1 MSASDEK
8 MQKVFLDMATK
19 SKAIENLLV
28 DYNSDNK
35 EVIDKAK
42 SNRKRKIVS
51 TMILVEWNDSP
62 KMETLFHEMPSDL
75 QQSFDDWI
83 SDIEEEVKS

>member
-8 MQKVFLDMATK
+8 MQKVLIDMATK

>member
-8 MQKVFLDMATK
+8 MQKVLIDMATK

-62 KMETLFHEMPSDL
+62 KMETLFHKMPNDL
-75 QQSFDDWI
+75 QQSFDEWL
-83 SDIEEEVKS
+83 SDIEEEVQS

>member
-1 MSASDEK
+1 MSANDEK

-35 EVIDKAK
+35 EIIDEAK

-83 SDIEEEVKS
+83 SDIEEEVQS

>member
-1 MSASDEK
+1 MSANDKKVEK
-8 MQKVFLDMATK
+8 VLIDMATK

-83 SDIEEEVKS
+83 SDIEEEVQS

>member
-1 MSASDEK
+1 MSANDEK

-35 EVIDKAK
+35 EIIDEAK
-42 SNRKRKIVS
+42 SNRKREIVS

-62 KMETLFHEMPSDL
+62 KMETLFHKMPSDL
-75 QQSFDDWI
+75 QQSFDDW
-83 SDIEEEVKS
+83 K